1 MQGTANALRSCKAWR
16 PRGGADPS
24 RAGPF
29 VATLLLDRPRRP
41 ALASALDRRP
51 MRRFTARQ
59 ALNTGLNEVEFRL
72 QSTVVRSLPQNVDI
86 VLTKACNLAC
96 TFCVDYETPGAKRIS
111 LETFEKV
118 ARQLFPTAPGEHVL
132 RRRALPPQGARR
144 PSAHRASLPARDL
157 GALERHAAE
166 RGPGA
171 NDRPGGAH
179 HATRLLGGRLRGSHA
194 RGDSGRGEPPHHPRE
209 DPDAATHP

>member
-59 ALNTGLNEVEFRL
+59 ALNTGINEVEFRL
-72 QSTVVRSLPQNVDI
+72 QTTVFLSLPQKI
-86 VLTKACNLAC
+86 ETVLTITCKLAC
-96 TFCVDYETPGAKRIS
+96 TICVDFATPVSKRIS
-111 LETFEKV
+111 LEN
-118 ARQLFPTAPGEHVL
+118 L
-132 RRRALPPQGARR
+132 
-144 PSAHRASLPARDL
+144 
-157 GALERHAAE
+157 
-166 RGPGA
+166 
-171 NDRPGGAH
+171 
-179 HATRLLGGRLRGSHA
+179 
-194 RGDSGRGEPPHHPRE
+194 
-209 DPDAATHP
+209 